1 MKNFTETLLRRLRM
15 RFTKLM
21 EQDAFIIIMSIL
33 TAVLIWFT
41 ISVIEYPN
49 IRRQITGVTVQI
61 DIAGTYAE
69 EHNINVSGLSENSV
83 TVEIEGARGEIGDI
97 RADDLIA
104 EVNADSVLSAKDY
117 VLPIEIRSKN
127 DRVFSVSSVN
137 PPTVTVNFEEIITKE
152 VPLSAAVD
160 TISLADGYMIDPEN
174 VVVLPGAVAVT
185 GSKDIVDRI
194 SNIKL
199 NIPKAGAT
207 SSSFELVVGSSDM
220 VIYNENVQM
229 QNVAADLTFDR
240 TDFTVKVPVY
250 RKQTV
255 DLDVTVSNAPE
266 TFNIDDFKN
275 SLILSASQMEIAALD
290 QTAALTSLN
299 IGAIDIRQVN
309 FENGTDMTFEFSAEN
324 FLPEGYENLSEIG
337 SITVTVPYN
346 GMSRKM
352 LMTPSNYIQL
362 INRPAGFDFEI
373 ITSGIQ
379 PLFIGPAD
387 QISALT
393 REDIIA
399 VVDLNSMP
407 ITSAGDLKLTVQF
420 SIPEYP
426 DIWVAANAGVLSQRV
441 TVTVTRTE

>member
-1 MKNFTETLLRRLRM
+1 MKNFSETLVRRLRF

-33 TAVLIWFT
+33 TAILIWFT

-49 IRRQITGVTVQI
+49 IRRQITGVPIVI
-61 DIAGTYAE
+61 DMVGTYAD
-69 EHNINVSGLSENSV
+69 EHNIMVSSASEHTV

-97 RADDLIA
+97 RADNLTAVVSA
-104 EVNADSVLSAKDY
+104 ESVLSAKDY
-117 VLPIEIRSKN
+117 VLPITIRSSN
-127 DRVFSVSSVN
+127 DRVFSVVSIN
-137 PPTVTVNFEEIITKE
+137 PPTITANFVEIITKE
-152 VPLSAAVD
+152 VPITAD
-160 TISLADGYMIDPEN
+160 TDGVTLADGYMIDN
-174 VVVLPGAVAVT
+174 VVVSPAVVAVT

-194 SNIKL
+194 TDISL
-199 NIPKAGAT
+199 NIPKPGAT
-207 SSSFELVVGSSDM
+207 SSSFELAVGSSDM
-220 VIYNENVQM
+220 VIYNGNVQI
-229 QNVAADLTFDR
+229 QNVASELTFDR
-240 TDFTVKVPVY
+240 TDFIVKVPVY

-255 DLDVTVSNAPE
+255 DLDVTITNAPE
-266 TFNIDDFKN
+266 TFSVDDFKN
-275 SLILSASQMEIAALD
+275 TLLFSNTSMEIAALD
-290 QTAALTSLN
+290 RADALTSLN
-299 IGAIDIRQVN
+299 IGTIDIRQVN
-309 FENGTDMTFEFSAEN
+309 FESGNDMTFEFSAEN

-337 SITVTVPYN
+337 SVTVTVPFN
-346 GMSRKM
+346 GMSKKM
-352 LMTPSNYIQL
+352 LMIPSNYLQP

-399 VVDLNSMP
+399 VVDLNSTP

-420 SIPEYP
+420 SVPDYP

-441 TVTVTRTE
+441 TVTVSRTE

>member
-1 MKNFTETLLRRLRM
+1 MKNFSETLIRRIRL

-49 IRRQITGVTVQI
+49 IRRQITGITVQI
-61 DIAGTYAE
+61 DTTGTYAE
-69 EHNINVSGLSENSV
+69 EHDIIVSGLSQNSV
-83 TVEIEGARGEIGDI
+83 TIEIEGARGEIGDI
-97 RADDLIA
+97 RAEDLIA
-104 EVNADSVLSAKDY
+104 VVNADSVLSAKDY
-117 VLPIEIRSKN
+117 VLPVEIRSKN
-127 DRVFSVSSVN
+127 DRSFTVSSIN
-137 PPTVTVNFEEIITKE
+137 PPTVTVNFEEIITKQ
-152 VPLSAAVD
+152 VPLTANTDGV
-160 TISLADGYMIDPEN
+160 SLADGYMIDN
-174 VVVLPGAVAVT
+174 VVVSPSIVAVT
-185 GSKDIVDRI
+185 GSKEIVDRI
-194 SNIKL
+194 TNISL
-199 NIPKAGAT
+199 NVPKPGAS
-207 SSSFELVVGSSDM
+207 SSSFELAVGSSDM
-220 VIYNENVQM
+220 VIYNGNVQM

-240 TDFTVKVPVY
+240 TDFIVKVPVY

-255 DLDVTVSNAPE
+255 DLDVTITNAPE

-275 SLILSASQMEIAALD
+275 SLRFSVPTMEIAALD

-309 FENGTDMTFEFSAEN
+309 FESNRDMTFEFSAEN
-324 FLPEGYENLSEIG
+324 FLPDGYENLSEIG
-337 SITVTVPYN
+337 SITVTVPFG
-346 GMSRKM
+346 GMSKKM
-352 LMTPSNYIQL
+352 LTLPSNYLQL
-362 INRPAGFDFEI
+362 INAPAGFDFEI

-399 VVDLNSMP
+399 VVDLNATP
-407 ITSAGDLKLTVQF
+407 ISTAGDLKLPVQF

-426 DIWVAANAGVLSQRV
+426 DIYVAANAGVLSQRV
-441 TVTVTRTE
+441 TVTVSRTEQ